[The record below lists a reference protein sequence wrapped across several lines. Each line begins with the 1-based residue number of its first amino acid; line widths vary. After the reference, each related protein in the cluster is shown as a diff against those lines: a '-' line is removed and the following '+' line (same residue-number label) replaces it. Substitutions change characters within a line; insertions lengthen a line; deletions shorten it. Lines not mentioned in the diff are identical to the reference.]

1 MPSAPIAI
9 NSVSPASS
17 VASLPSSLGLYVPL
31 HKRSSSVTRTDDSM
45 STTSSSRPSSRAES
59 RTCFFHV
66 ALFIYSLYIDAELGT
81 EHSETGHGHPLVY
94 SRDRLMAL
102 AKSSLTMSNEFK
114 VELRERLP
122 EIVMS
127 RKLRK
132 AMEYRAQQ
140 QQRGQTQA
148 QAQVQV
154 QTQGQARP
162 PVQAQQSNN
171 AHNTGSNHLELAQQ
185 QQSFTGATHTHHHQS
200 LHDHHGNQPGK
211 VQHPSQKQPHIY
223 SHTTTQNHGQAAVPR
238 SSHPRPA
245 GRSWWNA
252 PKPTTNEMSWRRAP
266 GPASISVA

>member
-1 MPSAPIAI
+1 MPFAPIAI

-59 RTCFFHV
+59 H
-66 ALFIYSLYIDAELGT
+66 AELGT
-81 EHSETGHGHPLVY
+81 EHSETGHGHPSVY

-102 AKSSLTMSNEFK
+102 AKFSLTMSNEFK
-114 VELRERLP
+114 GELRERLP

-140 QQRGQTQA
+140 QQRGQTQT
-148 QAQVQV
+148 QA
-154 QTQGQARP
+154 QGQARS
-162 PVQAQQSNN
+162 PVQAQQSDN

-185 QQSFTGATHTHHHQS
+185 QQAFTGATHTHHHQS

-211 VQHPSQKQPHIY
+211 VQQPSQKQPHIY
-223 SHTTTQNHGQAAVPR
+223 SHTTTTQNHGQAAVPR
-238 SSHPRPA
+238 NSHPRPA

-252 PKPTTNEMSWRRAP
+252 PKPTTNEMNWRRAP

>member
-1 MPSAPIAI
+1 MPFAPIAI

-59 RTCFFHV
+59 H
-66 ALFIYSLYIDAELGT
+66 AELGT

-114 VELRERLP
+114 GELRERLP

-140 QQRGQTQA
+140 QQRGQTQT
-148 QAQVQV
+148 QA
-154 QTQGQARP
+154 QGQARS
-162 PVQAQQSNN
+162 PVQAQQSDN

-185 QQSFTGATHTHHHQS
+185 QQAFTGATHTHHHQS

-211 VQHPSQKQPHIY
+211 VQQPSQKQPHIY

-238 SSHPRPA
+238 NSHPRPA

-252 PKPTTNEMSWRRAP
+252 PKPTTNEMNWRRAP
-266 GPASISVA
+266 PASISVA

>member
-1 MPSAPIAI
+1 MPFAPIAI

-31 HKRSSSVTRTDDSM
+31 HKRSSSVT
-45 STTSSSRPSSRAES
+45 
-59 RTCFFHV
+59 H
-66 ALFIYSLYIDAELGT
+66 AELGT

-94 SRDRLMAL
+94 SRDS
-102 AKSSLTMSNEFK
+102 SSLTMSSEFK
-114 VELRERLP
+114 GELRERLP

-140 QQRGQTQA
+140 QQRGQTQT
-148 QAQVQV
+148 QA
-154 QTQGQARP
+154 QGQARS
-162 PVQAQQSNN
+162 PVQAQQSDN

-185 QQSFTGATHTHHHQS
+185 QQAFTGATHTHHHQS

-211 VQHPSQKQPHIY
+211 
-223 SHTTTQNHGQAAVPR
+223 AAVPR
-238 SSHPRPA
+238 NSHPRPA

-252 PKPTTNEMSWRRAP
+252 PKPTTNEMNWRRAP